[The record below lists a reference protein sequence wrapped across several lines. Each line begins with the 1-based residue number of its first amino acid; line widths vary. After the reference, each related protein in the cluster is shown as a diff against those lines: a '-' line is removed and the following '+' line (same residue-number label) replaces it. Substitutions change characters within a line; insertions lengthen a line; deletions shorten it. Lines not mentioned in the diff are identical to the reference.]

1 MVPLFYEGLSD
12 GARRMLSA
20 EIGEDFLLGSE

>member
-1 MVPLFYEGLSD
+1 MPLFYEGLSD
-12 GARRMLSA
+12 GVWGVLPA